1 MKTKLALS
9 LIFAVASANAATIS
23 FSNFDSGTFA
33 GLAIVDSSNNLLGT
47 SSTAEVGFFS
57 DEALAAA
64 GDFTTWNSFGSVANF
79 GAGYD
84 LSGVYSGDASS
95 STAGAS
101 AFIGQSI
108 TTLITSA
115 SGSEYLVAKSAQTFG
130 QDNPLFTATVNLYS
144 DSDITY
150 LFGGIAGS
158 AADYGVGLQSS
169 IQTAAVP
176 EPSAYALLGG
186 LLALGC
192 VMLRRRA

>member
-47 SSTAEVGFFS
+47 ASTAEVGFFS
-57 DEALAAA
+57 DEALASV
-64 GDFTTWNSFGSVANF
+64 GDFTTWNSFGSVASF

-84 LSGVYSGDASS
+84 LAGVYSGDASS

-101 AFIGQSI
+101 SFIGQSI

-115 SGSEYLVAKSAQTFG
+115 SGSEYLVAKSSQTFG
-130 QDNPLFTATVNLYS
+130 QDNPLFTATVNIYS
-144 DSDITY
+144 DSGITY
-150 LFGGIAGS
+150 LFGGTAGS
-158 AADYGVGLQSS
+158 SVDFGTGPQSS

-186 LLALGC
+186 LLALTC

>member
-23 FSNFDSGTFA
+23 FSNFDSGSFA
-33 GLAIVDSSNNLLGT
+33 GLVIVDSSNNSLGLT
-47 SSTAEVGFFS
+47 STAEVGYFS
-57 DEALAAA
+57 DEALAQA

-79 GAGYD
+79 GAGFD
-84 LSGVYSGDASS
+84 IPGLYSGDASA

-101 AFIGQSI
+101 PFIGQSI

-115 SGSEYLVAKSAQTFG
+115 SGSEYLVAKSDQTFG
-130 QDNPLFTATVNLYS
+130 QDSPLFTATVNIYS
-144 DSDITY
+144 DSGITY
-150 LFGGIAGS
+150 LFGGTAGS
-158 AADYGVGLQSS
+158 SVDFGTGPQSS

-186 LLALGC
+186 LFALTC

>member
-1 MKTKLALS
+1 MKTKLVLS

-47 SSTAEVGFFS
+47 ASTAEVGFFS
-57 DEALAAA
+57 DEALASV
-64 GDFTTWNSFGSVANF
+64 GDFTTWNSFGSVASF

-84 LSGVYSGDASS
+84 LAGVYSGDASS

-101 AFIGQSI
+101 SFIGQSI

-115 SGSEYLVAKSAQTFG
+115 SGSEYLVAKSDQTFG
-130 QDNPLFTATVNLYS
+130 QDNPLFTATVNIFS
-144 DSDITY
+144 DSGITY
-150 LFGGIAGS
+150 LFGGTAGS
-158 AADYGVGLQSS
+158 SVDFGTGPQSS

-186 LLALGC
+186 LFALTC

>member
-47 SSTAEVGFFS
+47 ASTAEVGFFS
-57 DEALAAA
+57 DEALASV
-64 GDFTTWNSFGSVANF
+64 GDFTTWNSFGSVASF

-84 LSGVYSGDASS
+84 LAGVYSGDASS

-101 AFIGQSI
+101 SFIGQSI

-115 SGSEYLVAKSAQTFG
+115 SGSEYLVAKSSQTFG

-158 AADYGVGLQSS
+158 AADYGVGPQSS
-169 IQTAAVP
+169 IQTKAVP

-186 LLALGC
+186 LFALTC